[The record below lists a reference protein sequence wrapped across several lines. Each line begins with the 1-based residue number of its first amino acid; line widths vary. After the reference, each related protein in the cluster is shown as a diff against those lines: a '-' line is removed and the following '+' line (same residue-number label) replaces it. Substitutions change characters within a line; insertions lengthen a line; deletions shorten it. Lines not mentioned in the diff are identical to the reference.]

1 MNVAAHANM
10 GAVGNHAYQSVNDAY
25 RFPNAHQ
32 PPQRQPEFVKPANP
46 PLKMLVPSDMVGAI
60 IGAFTLC
67 NMIKGKFMICR
78 FDSQNFTV
86 IDVHEKDV
94 GCVSFSS

>member
-46 PLKMLVPSDMVGAI
+46 PLKMLVPSEMVGAI
-60 IGAFTLC
+60 IG
-67 NMIKGKFMICR
+67 
-78 FDSQNFTV
+78 
-86 IDVHEKDV
+86 
-94 GCVSFSS
+94 SFFRG